1 MDRTCTP
8 YGQRLLR
15 KWIGMPLTDASIIED
30 RLQSVTDLLDN
41 YSVVERFKLKAASL
55 VGRGKNTAG

>member
-1 MDRTCTP
+1 MDRTSTP

-15 KWIGMPLTDASIIED
+15 KWLGMPLTDASIIED
-30 RLQSVTDLLDN
+30 RLQSVTDLLNN
-41 YSVVERFKLKAASL
+41 YTVVDRFKLKAALL

>member
-1 MDRTCTP
+1 
-8 YGQRLLR
+8 
-15 KWIGMPLTDASIIED
+15 MPLTDASIIED
-30 RLQSVTDLLDN
+30 RIQSVTDLLDN